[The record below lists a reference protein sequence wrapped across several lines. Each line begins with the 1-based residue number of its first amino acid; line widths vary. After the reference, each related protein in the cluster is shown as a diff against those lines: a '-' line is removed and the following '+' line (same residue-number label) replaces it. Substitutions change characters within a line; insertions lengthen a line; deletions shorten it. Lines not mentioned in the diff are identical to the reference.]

1 MAYKAAIFD
10 MDGTI
15 LDTLEDLRG
24 SVNAALRR
32 EGFPERTT
40 EEVRSF
46 VGNGAAKLVERA
58 VPPGTDAETT
68 RRVLDFYRP
77 YYEAH
82 AQIKTAPYPG
92 VPEALAALRA
102 AGVKLAVVSNKPHPA
117 TAKLAERYYPGV
129 FDAVIGARDGTAVK
143 PAPDLL
149 NEAMAALGVRPEE
162 TVYVGDSD
170 VDVAT
175 AKNAG
180 TDGLAVAWG
189 FRAEAFLRE
198 RGAERIVR
206 DTAELIAAVLPQRAA
221 GDQKRS
227 CSIL

>member
-1 MAYKAAIFD
+1 MAYRAAIFD

-15 LDTLEDLRG
+15 LDTLEDLRD

-32 EGFPERTT
+32 EGFPERTL

-58 VPPGTDAETT
+58 VPAGTDAETT

-82 AQIKTAPYPG
+82 AQILTAPYPG
-92 VPEALAALRA
+92 VPEAMAALRA
-102 AGVKLAVVSNKPHPA
+102 AGVRLAVVSNKPHPA
-117 TAKLAERYYPGV
+117 TAKLAARYFPGV

-149 NEAMAALGVRPEE
+149 CEAMELLGVRPEE

-180 TDGLAVAWG
+180 TDEIAVAWG
-189 FRAEAFLRE
+189 FREEAFLRE
-198 RGAERIVR
+198 HGAPQIVR
-206 DTAELIAAVLPQRAA
+206 DAAELTAAILAHRAVCA
-221 GDQKRS
+221 EDV
-227 CSIL
+227 